1 MLKGHPKGLVVA
13 FFANM
18 GERFG
23 FYTMMGILV
32 FFLQAKY
39 GLSGTHAGLI
49 YSIFYFSI
57 YGLSILGGIIADH
70 LTRKGKRGL
79 GQTITLGIVIMFL
92 GYIFM
97 TIPLNDKGT
106 VGLVVSIVSL
116 FIIAFGNG
124 LFKGNL
130 QAMVGNLYEA
140 PQYAHLRD
148 RAFSLFYMGINIGAF
163 FAPNAARGIR
173 TWYLGTQGLKYD
185 NAIPELAHRYMNG
198 EPIDVTKFQELANE
212 VTINQAAITNLS
224 EFSRNYIDAISTG
237 FHYAFGVAGIAM
249 LISLAV
255 YLGFKKFLR
264 AGDLIIK
271 SDDDKSIDEDT
282 HGATVVKEMSG
293 PQVRQRFI
301 AMILVML
308 VVMFFWMS
316 FHQNGLTL
324 SLFARDYVVREV
336 GPLTYMFFD
345 LKSLLSFIAVVIGI
359 VLVVQKSAKAMNRML
374 GGVLILAGGFLS
386 FYFYSTYGT
395 ANQIEPET
403 FQHFN
408 PIFIVFLTPVVVGFF
423 AWLYKRGKEPSTPR
437 KIGIGM
443 ILAAVGFLVMVI
455 GSRNLIAPS
464 EIATAAS
471 YDRVSPYFLINTYLI
486 LTIAELFLS
495 PMGISFFSK
504 VAPPK
509 FKGLAQG
516 MWLGATALGNLLLF
530 VGTELWERVELWQVW
545 AVFVTCCILS
555 AIFIFSIM
563 KKLERATSD

>member
-293 PQVRQRFI
+293 TQVRQRFI

-374 GGVLILAGGFLS
+374 GGVLILAGGFLTY
-386 FYFYSTYGT
+386 YFYSTYGT